1 MKKNIKTGISAIVA
15 SLLIGVSSC
24 NYLEVVPIEQP
35 DLDDMMV
42 DSRSTLEYLY
52 SCYGYMQNVANISPL
67 RYNGIEG
74 GADEFVV
81 PQTLNEMSSAAQY
94 NNITPVNAYSLKDH
108 YPWRGLYESIGYC
121 NQFLNSIKTN
131 CPEEVTPQERLQY
144 IAEATYLKAYY
155 HFRLMQLFGPI
166 PIMDT
171 FLPSD
176 TPKGDFPGRSHFDYC
191 VNYVI
196 DLCDEALSGLPPS
209 YTAAY
214 YGRATTS
221 ACKMLKARVLLLA
234 ASPMYNGEFP
244 AKGWKNTNFETPG
257 YGNELVSYT
266 YDSSKWQTALDACL
280 DAIETAEGAGHKL
293 FDDMDAI
300 DAIIA
305 NYDLPLPL
313 IPGSVSDEFKKRV
326 LMLRFQMIAQPDEG
340 NREAIWSMVK
350 ANWDMSQA
358 SIPHFFMKTNDGIT
372 NLGQWSIL
380 SPTIYTITHFF
391 TANGVI
397 PEEDNAFPSEDQWYE
412 VATGNTN
419 NVINLCVGRE
429 PRFYANLS
437 FNGDQYSSVIAN
449 GKETILDFTNPQRA
463 GYNTTLFG
471 NNNNNVTGFLN
482 KKWVHPNIRYT
493 GVGWG
498 SNMGNMN
505 NYATPLMRLGE
516 LYLMAAEC
524 YAHIDGGTT
533 KGLEYLNK
541 IRKRA
546 GIPEWT
552 ETKLGAAGKTL
563 LDAVLEERFVELYYE
578 GQRFHDIRRYCKGRE
593 YLSKHCY
600 QGLDAYR
607 YAPTLEQLNTV
618 VQIDQPF
625 DWDDR
630 LYLMPI
636 PDSELYSNP
645 QLVQAP
651 GY

>member
-1 MKKNIKTGISAIVA
+1 MKKNIKTRITVIAA

-52 SCYGYMQNVANISPL
+52 SCYGYMQNVANITPL
-67 RYNGIEG
+67 KYSGIEG
-74 GADEFVV
+74 GTDEFVV
-81 PQTLNEMSSAAQY
+81 PQTLNEMSSAVQY
-94 NNITPVNAYSLKDH
+94 NNITPVNAFSLKNH
-108 YPWRGLYESIGYC
+108 YPWRVLYEAIGYC
-121 NQFLNSIKTN
+121 NQFLSSIKEN
-131 CPEEVTPQERLQY
+131 APEEVTAQEKSQY
-144 IAEATYLKAYY
+144 IAEATFLKAYY

-166 PIMDT
+166 AIMDT

-176 TPKGDFPGRSHFDYC
+176 TPKGDFLGRSHFDYC
-191 VNYVI
+191 VNYVVG
-196 DLCDEALSGLPPS
+196 LCDEALPGLPSS
-209 YTAAY
+209 YTDAY
-214 YGRATTS
+214 YGRATAS

-234 ASPMYNGEFP
+234 ASPIYNGEFP
-244 AKGWKNTNFETPG
+244 VKGWTNTNFETPG

-266 YDSSKWQTALDACL
+266 EDKSKWQTALDACL
-280 DAIETAEGAGHKL
+280 DAIKTAEDAGHKL
-293 FDDMDAI
+293 FDMDAI
-300 DAIIA
+300 DAVIA
-305 NYDLPLPL
+305 NYQLPLPE
-313 IPGSVSDEFKKRV
+313 IPGNDDEEFAKRV
-326 LMLRFQMIAQPDEG
+326 LMLRFQMIAQPNEG
-340 NREAIWSMVK
+340 NKEAIWSMVK
-350 ANWDMSQA
+350 ANQDMAQA

-391 TANGVI
+391 TEKGVI
-397 PEEDNAFPSEDQWYE
+397 PEEDETFTSEDKWYE
-412 VATGNTN
+412 VADGIDN

-437 FNGDQYSSVIAN
+437 FNGDEYSSVIAN
-449 GKETILDFTNPQRA
+449 GNPTIIDFTDPEGA

-482 KKWVHPNIRYT
+482 KKWVHPNIRFT
-493 GVGWG
+493 GVGWT
-498 SNMGNMN
+498 SNFNDMT

-524 YAHIDGGTT
+524 YAHIDGGTAEGI
-533 KGLEYLNK
+533 KYLNK

-546 GIPEWT
+546 GVPEWT
-552 ETKLGAAGKTL
+552 EAKLGAAGKTL

-578 GQRFHDIRRYCKGRE
+578 GQRFHDIRRYCNGKK

-636 PDSELYSNP
+636 PDSEIYSNP
-645 QLVQAP
+645 QLVQSP

>member
-293 FDDMDAI
+293 FDMDAI

-449 GKETILDFTNPQRA
+449 GKETILDFTNPQGA

-524 YAHIDGGTT
+524 YAHIDGETT
-533 KGLEYLNK
+533 EGLEYLNK

-600 QGLDAYR
+600 HGLDAYR

>member
-293 FDDMDAI
+293 FDMDAI

-449 GKETILDFTNPQRA
+449 GKETILDFTNPQGA

>member
-1 MKKNIKTGISAIVA
+1 MRKNIKTGISAIVA

-293 FDDMDAI
+293 FDMDAI

-449 GKETILDFTNPQRA
+449 GKETILDFTDPEGA

-482 KKWVHPNIRYT
+482 KKWVHPNIRFT

-563 LDAVLEERFVELYYE
+563 LDAVLEERFVDLYYE

>member
-293 FDDMDAI
+293 FDMDAI

-449 GKETILDFTNPQRA
+449 GKETILDFTDPEGA

-482 KKWVHPNIRYT
+482 KKWVHPNIRFT

>member
-1 MKKNIKTGISAIVA
+1 
-15 SLLIGVSSC
+15 
-24 NYLEVVPIEQP
+24 
-35 DLDDMMV
+35 
-42 DSRSTLEYLY
+42 
-52 SCYGYMQNVANISPL
+52 MQNVANISPL

-257 YGNELVSYT
+257 YGKELVSTT
-266 YDSSKWQTALDACL
+266 YDEAKWDRALTACQEALSA
-280 DAIETAEGAGHKL
+280 AEAAGYRL
-293 FDDMDAI
+293 FDVNTANS
-300 DAIIA
+300 IA
-305 NYDLPLPL
+305 ERQKVDLSF
-313 IPGSVSDEFKKRV
+313 IPGR
-326 LMLRFQMIAQPDEG
+326 
-340 NREAIWSMVK
+340 
-350 ANWDMSQA
+350 
-358 SIPHFFMKTNDGIT
+358 
-372 NLGQWSIL
+372 
-380 SPTIYTITHFF
+380 
-391 TANGVI
+391 
-397 PEEDNAFPSEDQWYE
+397 EEDTPENIAFKERVRMFQYLSAANEGDGNNEIIWGVRISNETNNGGEEVTIKTPSFCVKLDNGSLYGGNASEAPTLYTVQHFYTENGKLPAKDPLFFSEDQWYTRFYE
-412 VATGNTN
+412 GMTNTDN
-419 NVINLCVGRE
+419 KSMPDKETVKYDIIKLNANRE
-429 PRFYANLS
+429 ARFYAWIVFDGSMYSPKLY
-437 FNGDQYSSVIAN
+437 NGTDPLWIN
-449 GKETILDFTNPQRA
+449 FKNTNTN
-463 GYNTTLFG
+463 GYNTKRSRYYVG
-471 NNNNNVTGFLN
+471 TGYLSKKFIDPN
-482 KKWVHPNIRYT
+482 MTWYSSKTKKWTATRRPLIR
-493 GVGWG
+493 
-498 SNMGNMN
+498 M
-505 NYATPLMRLGE
+505 AE
-516 LYLMAAEC
+516 LYLNLAEC
-524 YAHIDGGTT
+524 YAM
-533 KGLEYLNK
+533 KGNTSEALKNLNI

-546 GIPEWT
+546 GLPDVT
-552 ETKLGAAGKTL
+552 EADFADMSLI
-563 LDAVLEERFVELYYE
+563 DWIRNERFVELYEE
-578 GQRFHDIRRYCKGRE
+578 GHRYYDLRRWTIAPERLKAGSFY
-593 YLSKHCY
+593 
-600 QGLDAYR
+600 GLNGLKVN
-607 YAPTLEQLNTV
+607 PSFEEFNKP

-625 DWDDR
+625 QWEDR
-630 LYLMPI
+630 SYLLPVWQGGGLE
-636 PDSELYSNP
+636 ELYSNP
-645 QLVQAP
+645 QMIQAP

>member
-293 FDDMDAI
+293 FDMDAI

-449 GKETILDFTNPQRA
+449 GKETILDFTNPQGA

-482 KKWVHPNIRYT
+482 KKWVHPNIRFT

>member
-280 DAIETAEGAGHKL
+280 DAIETAEGAGYKL
-293 FDDMDAI
+293 FDMDAI

-449 GKETILDFTNPQRA
+449 GKETILDFTNPQGA

>member
-293 FDDMDAI
+293 FDMDAI

-449 GKETILDFTNPQRA
+449 GKETILDFTNPQGA

-578 GQRFHDIRRYCKGRE
+578 GQRFHDIRRYCNGKK

-636 PDSELYSNP
+636 PDSEIYSNP
-645 QLVQAP
+645 QLVQSP

>member
-293 FDDMDAI
+293 FDMDAI

-449 GKETILDFTNPQRA
+449 GNGSGK
-463 GYNTTLFG
+463 
-471 NNNNNVTGFLN
+471 V
-482 KKWVHPNIRYT
+482 
-493 GVGWG
+493 GVLVG
-498 SNMGNMN
+498 
-505 NYATPLMRLGE
+505 
-516 LYLMAAEC
+516 
-524 YAHIDGGTT
+524 
-533 KGLEYLNK
+533 
-541 IRKRA
+541 
-546 GIPEWT
+546 
-552 ETKLGAAGKTL
+552 
-563 LDAVLEERFVELYYE
+563 DAVGDRGCDQAVKTGIHPFAEIAGNQE
-578 GQRFHDIRRYCKGRE
+578 IRSPVRVPESFNDPGIRQFTGTAA
-593 YLSKHCY
+593 H
-600 QGLDAYR
+600 R
-607 YAPTLEQLNTV
+607 TEQSRNGKKR
-618 VQIDQPF
+618 QQQ
-625 DWDDR
+625 
-630 LYLMPI
+630 
-636 PDSELYSNP
+636 S
-645 QLVQAP
+645 Q
-651 GY
+651 

>member
-1 MKKNIKTGISAIVA
+1 MKKNIKTRITVIAA

-293 FDDMDAI
+293 FDMDAI

-449 GKETILDFTNPQRA
+449 GKETILDFTNPQGA